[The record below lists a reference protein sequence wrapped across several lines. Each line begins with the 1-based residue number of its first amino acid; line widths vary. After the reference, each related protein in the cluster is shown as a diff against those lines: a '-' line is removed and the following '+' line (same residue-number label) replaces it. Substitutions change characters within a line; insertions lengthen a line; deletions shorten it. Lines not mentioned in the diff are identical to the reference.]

1 MSPATTITTRT
12 MTGTT
17 MSKGAFHGH
26 SRPSFLRLPAPSTS
40 PAVRLT
46 SKRDVIPM
54 SRSGDPT
61 SPDADHLQST
71 APDRVA
77 LRAAAERE
85 AEAFLLE
92 DTSVD
97 AATAAPMDTSTAASS
112 TAGTLSSYGTL
123 APAIAT
129 LQRVRDH
136 LAELEPA
143 SKVALQRAQAAALSA
158 TFYDGA
164 RALWSTLQLARPTW
178 LEVRRKALNV
188 EGAWLNSVTPDE
200 LAARAREQGIAHD
213 PQALQVLPN
222 LAYTA
227 VQARERLKAF
237 QQLRIDLVRKIYR
250 ANPATLTNPTGLSHR
265 DLAQWSGLTPMRV
278 SQLLSDVYRTK
289 QAAADPTRGPTG
301 GTVDDSTPDTAAGE
315 VTGNVTSDVIGDIA
329 RTGGKS

>member
-1 MSPATTITTRT
+1 MNPATTMTTRT

-17 MSKGAFHGH
+17 MSRSAFHGH
-26 SRPSFLRLPAPSTS
+26 SRSSFLRLPPAATS
-40 PAVRLT
+40 LAVRLT
-46 SKRDVIPM
+46 SRRDVIPM

-61 SPDADHLQST
+61 SPDADRPQT
-71 APDRVA
+71 AAPDRAA
-77 LRAAAERE
+77 LRAAAEHE
-85 AEAFLLE
+85 ARAFLE
-92 DTSVD
+92 ETSIGASTDTSN
-97 AATAAPMDTSTAASS
+97 TADTL
-112 TAGTLSSYGTL
+112 GSYGTL

-136 LAELEPA
+136 LAALEPA

-164 RALWSTLQLARPTW
+164 RALWSMLQLARPTW

-188 EGAWLNSVTPDE
+188 EGAWLNSVSPDE

-213 PQALQVLPN
+213 PQALQVLPD
-222 LAYTA
+222 LAYAA

-278 SQLLSDVYRTK
+278 SQLLSDVYRAK
-289 QAAADPTRGPTG
+289 PADG
-301 GTVDDSTPDTAAGE
+301 G
-315 VTGNVTSDVIGDIA
+315 VTGQVPGC
-329 RTGGKS
+329 GEKS